1 MAFTRAWRDFKRMQD
16 IAVGA
21 ATLIYAGAVIN
32 AFQVLPGGNALI
44 AQRTLVWPGLI
55 LFLSL
60 TLPLL
65 IPFLKRI
72 LARYVWLSFQAG
84 FGQTAVSVL
93 TGVGLLA
100 VAALF
105 IYWQV
110 WAVGHGG
117 RYPAGVFSGYA
128 AGIGILAAQA
138 VLVRALETVPE
149 VRKQIEEPPGSRGDE
164 TA

>member
-1 MAFTRAWRDFKRMQD
+1 MSFIKPWRDFRRMQD
-16 IAVGA
+16 VAVGA
-21 ATLIYAGAVIN
+21 AVLIYAGAVVN
-32 AFQVLPGGNALI
+32 AFRVLPGGAELI
-44 AQRTLVWPGLI
+44 AQRTLIWPGVFLI
-55 LFLSL
+55 ASL
-60 TLPLL
+60 AAPLL
-65 IPFLKRI
+65 IAPLKRG

-84 FGQTAVSVL
+84 FGQTPVSVL

-100 VAALF
+100 AAALF

-138 VLVRALETVPE
+138 ILVRALETVPE
-149 VRKQIEEPPGSRGDE
+149 VRKQIEERAP
-164 TA
+164 